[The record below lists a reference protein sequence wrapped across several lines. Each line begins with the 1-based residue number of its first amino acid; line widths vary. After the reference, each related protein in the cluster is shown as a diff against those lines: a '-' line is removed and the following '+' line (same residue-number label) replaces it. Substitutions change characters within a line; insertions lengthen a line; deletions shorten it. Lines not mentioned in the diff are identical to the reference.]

1 MDKKQK
7 FRSFCDEAIQQIET
21 LTNLLK
27 NYTDAGDLSLY
38 MDTAGYVRLR
48 TSETEWRLRRRNQ
61 DAEFEIVLEMR
72 EQLT

>member
-7 FRSFCDEAIQQIET
+7 FRSFCDEAIPQIVT

-38 MDTAGYVRLR
+38 VDTAGYVRLR
-48 TSETEWRLRRRNQ
+48 TSETEWRLRRRDQNS
-61 DAEFEIVLEMR
+61 EFEIMLEIR